1 MSESIV
7 IANSTIRQQDG
18 LYCLNDLHRA
28 SGGKAKSQPSYFLR
42 TQQTQ
47 DLVNKINHSAN
58 MQSAVRVINGGEN
71 RGTYVCKQLV
81 IAYGAWVNPD
91 FHLLV
96 LNTFLDAA
104 EPKQKPT
111 LPATYLE
118 ALEALVETEKAKQAA
133 EQKAAI
139 AGGALQRLGAAQ
151 GSISIRAAA
160 KSLKHPEKALIGR
173 LLAMGYLYR
182 LNTDTKKSRI
192 SGLFFWVLV
201 LTYLLLAVIISEN
214 WIRR

>member
-71 RGTYVCKQLV
+71 RGLRM
-81 IAYGAWVNPD
+81 
-91 FHLLV
+91 LV
-96 LNTFLDAA
+96 LGYMQNEDPKKAA
-104 EPKQKPT
+104 EVFEKWIQEVK
-111 LPATYLE
+111 E
-118 ALEALVETEKAKQAA
+118 AGDE
-133 EQKAAI
+133 
-139 AGGALQRLGAAQ
+139 
-151 GSISIRAAA
+151 
-160 KSLKHPEKALIGR
+160 
-173 LLAMGYLYR
+173 
-182 LNTDTKKSRI
+182 
-192 SGLFFWVLV
+192 
-201 LTYLLLAVIISEN
+201 
-214 WIRR
+214 

>member
-81 IAYGAWVNPD
+81 IDDQD
-91 FHLLV
+91 FLTILSKTPNGGRPSREYYIS
-96 LNTFLDAA
+96 LGMMKLA
-104 EPKQKPT
+104 QK
-111 LPATYLE
+111 LE
-118 ALEALVETEKAKQAA
+118 
-133 EQKAAI
+133 I
-139 AGGALQRLGAAQ
+139 A
-151 GSISIRAAA
+151 
-160 KSLKHPEKALIGR
+160 
-173 LLAMGYLYR
+173 
-182 LNTDTKKSRI
+182 
-192 SGLFFWVLV
+192 V
-201 LTYLLLAVIISEN
+201 
-214 WIRR
+214 